1 LAEAQEVPQ
10 SEGQPKGDKMHYLD
24 PEIARL
30 KGLANIKKEV
40 DGAILANGQGGAS
53 RIVQRRVYF
62 FEPGQNRFDEV
73 IEFASARLALWAG
86 LAWAVD
92 GHF

>member
-1 LAEAQEVPQ
+1 V
-10 SEGQPKGDKMHYLD
+10 HYLD

-62 FEPGQNRFDEV
+62 FEPGQNRVDEV
-73 IEFASARLALWAG
+73 IEFTSAKLALWAG